1 MFDTL
6 SDRLGSVFD
15 RLRGRGALGE
25 ADVRAAMREVRVAL
39 LEADVA
45 LPVAR
50 DFVDQVT
57 EKAVGQEVLRSITP
71 GQMVVKIVHDA
82 LVETLGSET
91 AELDLNVSPPAVIMM
106 VGLQGSGKT
115 TTTAKLAKR
124 LKERERKKVLM
135 ASLDVARP
143 AAQEQLA
150 VLGRQAEVDT
160 LPVVAGQQPVD
171 IARRALNAAKLQGY
185 DVVLLDTA
193 GRLHVDDQLMA
204 EMKAVAA
211 ASNPTETL
219 LVVDALT
226 GQDAVNVAKG
236 FAGEVDLTGVI
247 LTRLDGD
254 ARGGAALSMRAVTG
268 NPIKFAGVGEAIDKL
283 EAFHPERVAG
293 RILGM
298 GDVVSL
304 VERAAETIQVEEA
317 EKLAAKM
324 AKGKFDLDDLW
335 AQLRQMQRMGGLGA
349 LAGMMPG
356 MKGMKGAMDQAQNSK
371 ALVHMEAMLSSM
383 TAKER
388 AKPEVINA
396 KRKIRVAKGSGT
408 TVQEVNKL
416 LKMHQEMSTVMKR
429 LKKMGGLGKLAAMF
443 GGGGGL
449 GGLGGPEGAGGAGGL
464 PGLGGGNLA
473 GLPGLGGS
481 PFNLPPGFDKFS
493 KK

>member
-1 MFDTL
+1 VFDNL
-6 SDRLGSVFD
+6 SDRLSGVFD
-15 RLRGRGALGE
+15 KLRGRGALTD
-25 ADVRAAMREVRVAL
+25 ADVRSAMREVRVAL

-71 GQMVVKIVHDA
+71 GQMVVKIVHDQ
-82 LVETLGSET
+82 LVETLGADSSE
-91 AELDLNVSPPAVIMM
+91 LRVDVNPPAVVMM

-115 TTTAKLAKR
+115 TTTAKIGKR
-124 LKERERKKVLM
+124 LSERERKRVLM

-150 VLGRQAEVDT
+150 VLGRQASVDT
-160 LPVVAGQQPVD
+160 LPIVAGQQPVE
-171 IARRALNAAKLQGY
+171 IAKRAVQAAKLQAY
-185 DVVLLDTA
+185 DIVLLDTA
-193 GRLHVDDQLMA
+193 GRLHVDEQLMS
-204 EMKAVAA
+204 EMKAVAEA
-211 ASNPTETL
+211 TRPTETL
-219 LVVDALT
+219 LVVDSLT

-236 FAGEVDLTGVI
+236 FSADVDLTGVI

-268 NPIKFAGVGEAIDKL
+268 KPIKFAGVGEALDAL
-283 EAFHPERVAG
+283 EAFHPERIAG

-304 VERAAETIQVEEA
+304 VEKAAETIKVEDA

-324 AKGKFDLDDLW
+324 AKGKFDLDDLR
-335 AQLRQMQRMGGLGA
+335 AQIQQMQRMGGIGA
-349 LAGMMPG
+349 LANMLPG
-356 MKGMKGAMDQAQNSK
+356 MKGMKQAVDKAQDSK
-371 ALVHMEAMLSSM
+371 ALVHLEAMMSSM

-388 AKPEVINA
+388 SKPELINA
-396 KRKIRVAKGSGT
+396 KRKIRIAKGSGT
-408 TVQEVNKL
+408 TVQDVNKL
-416 LKMHQEMSTVMKR
+416 LKMHQEMSTAMKR
-429 LKKMGGLGKLAAMF
+429 LKKMGGFGKLAAMF
-443 GGGGGL
+443 GGGGSL
-449 GGLGGPEGAGGAGGL
+449 GGLGGAGGMPDLGGLGGAGGL
-464 PGLGGGNLA
+464 PGLGGA
-473 GLPGLGGS
+473 S

>member
-1 MFDTL
+1 MFDSL
-6 SDRLGSVFD
+6 SDRLGQVFD
-15 RLRGRGALGE
+15 KLRGRGALSE
-25 ADVRAAMREVRVAL
+25 ADVRSAMREVRVAL

-82 LVETLGSET
+82 LIEMLGSE
-91 AELDLNVSPPAVIMM
+91 ASELQLDVNPPAVILM

-115 TTTAKLAKR
+115 TTTAKLGKR
-124 LKERERKKVLM
+124 LSERERKRVLM

-150 VLGRQAEVDT
+150 VLGRQANVDT

-171 IARRALNAAKLQGY
+171 IARRAIQAAKLQAY

-193 GRLHVDDQLMA
+193 GRLHVDDALMA

-211 ASNPTETL
+211 ASSPTETL

-236 FAGEVDLTGVI
+236 FAGEVELTGVI

-268 NPIKFAGVGEAIDKL
+268 KPIKFAGVGEAIDKL
-283 EAFHPERVAG
+283 ETFHPARVAG

-317 EKLAAKM
+317 EKLAGKM
-324 AKGKFDLDDLW
+324 LKGKFDLDDLR
-335 AQLRQMQRMGGLGA
+335 AQIGQMQRMGGLGA
-349 LAGMMPG
+349 LASMMPG
-356 MKGMKGAMDQAQNSK
+356 LKAMKGASENVADGK
-371 ALVHMEAMLSSM
+371 ALVHLEAMMSSM
-383 TAKER
+383 TARER
-388 AKPEVINA
+388 ARPELINA
-396 KRKIRVAKGSGT
+396 KRKIRIAKGSGT

-416 LKMHQEMSTVMKR
+416 LKMHQEMATVMKR

-443 GGGGGL
+443 GKGGL
-449 GGLGGPEGAGGAGGL
+449 EGALGGVAPNMLPPGGMGPGGGAGS
-464 PGLGGGNLA
+464 A
-473 GLPGLGGS
+473 LPGLGGS
-481 PFNLPPGFDKFS
+481 PFNLPPGFDKFT

>member
-1 MFDTL
+1 VFGNL
-6 SDRLGSVFD
+6 SDRLSGVFD
-15 RLRGRGALGE
+15 KLRGRGALTDG
-25 ADVRAAMREVRVAL
+25 DVRSAMREVRVAL

-50 DFVDQVT
+50 DFVDQAT
-57 EKAVGQEVLRSITP
+57 EKAVGQEVLRSVTP
-71 GQMVVKIVHDA
+71 GQMVVKIVHDQ
-82 LVETLGSET
+82 LVETLGSD
-91 AELDLNVSPPAVIMM
+91 ASELHIEVNPPAIVMM

-124 LKERERKKVLM
+124 LTERERKKVLM

-150 VLGRQAEVDT
+150 VLGRQASVDT

-171 IARRALNAAKLQGY
+171 IAKRAIQAAKLQAY

-204 EMKAVAA
+204 EMKSIAQ
-211 ASNPTETL
+211 ASQPTETL
-219 LVVDALT
+219 LVVDSLT

-268 NPIKFAGVGEAIDKL
+268 KPIKFAGVGEGLDAL
-283 EAFHPERVAG
+283 EAFHPERIAG

-304 VERAAETIQVEEA
+304 VEKAAETIKVEDA

-324 AKGKFDLDDLW
+324 AKGKFDLDDLRS
-335 AQLRQMQRMGGLGA
+335 QIQQMQRMGGLGA
-349 LAGMMPG
+349 LANMLPG
-356 MKGMKGAMDQAQNSK
+356 MKGMKDAVAKAQDSK
-371 ALVHMEAMLSSM
+371 ALVHLEAMMSSM

-388 AKPEVINA
+388 SKPEIINA
-396 KRKIRVAKGSGT
+396 KRKIRIAKGSGT

-416 LKMHQEMSTVMKR
+416 LKMHQEMSTAMKR
-429 LKKMGGLGKLAAMF
+429 LKKMGGLGKIASMF

-449 GGLGGPEGAGGAGGL
+449 GGLGGAGGMPDLGGAGGGL
-464 PGLGGGNLA
+464 PGLGGS
-473 GLPGLGGS
+473 S

>member
-1 MFDTL
+1 
-6 SDRLGSVFD
+6 
-15 RLRGRGALGE
+15 
-25 ADVRAAMREVRVAL
+25 
-39 LEADVA
+39 
-45 LPVAR
+45 
-50 DFVDQVT
+50 
-57 EKAVGQEVLRSITP
+57 
-71 GQMVVKIVHDA
+71 MVVKIVHDQ
-82 LVETLGSET
+82 LVETLGSD
-91 AELDLNVSPPAVIMM
+91 ASELNLDVNPPAIVMM

-124 LKERERKKVLM
+124 LTERERKKVLM

-150 VLGRQAEVDT
+150 VLGRQASVDT

-171 IARRALNAAKLQGY
+171 IAKRAIQAAKLQAY

-204 EMKAVAA
+204 EMKAVAQ
-211 ASNPTETL
+211 ASQPTETL
-219 LVVDALT
+219 LVVDSLT

-236 FAGEVDLTGVI
+236 FAGEVELTGVI

-268 NPIKFAGVGEAIDKL
+268 KPIKFAGVGEGLDAL
-283 EAFHPERVAG
+283 EAFHPQRIAG

-304 VERAAETIQVEEA
+304 VEKAAETIQVEEA
-317 EKLAAKM
+317 EKIAAKM
-324 AKGKFDLDDLW
+324 AKGKFDLDDLR
-335 AQLRQMQRMGGLGA
+335 AQIGQMQRMGGLGA
-349 LAGMMPG
+349 LANMLPG
-356 MKGMKGAMDQAQNSK
+356 MKGMKDAVNKAQDSK
-371 ALVHMEAMLSSM
+371 ALVHLEAMMSSM

-396 KRKIRVAKGSGT
+396 KRKIRIAKGSGT
-408 TVQEVNKL
+408 TVQDVNKL
-416 LKMHQEMSTVMKR
+416 LKMHQEMSTAMKR
-429 LKKMGGLGKLAAMF
+429 LKKMGGFSKIAAMF

-449 GGLGGPEGAGGAGGL
+449 GGGGDMPDLGSLGGAGGGL
-464 PGLGGGNLA
+464 PGLGGSA
-473 GLPGLGGS
+473 

>member
-15 RLRGRGALGE
+15 RLRGRGALSE
-25 ADVRAAMREVRVAL
+25 SDVRAAMREVRVAL

-57 EKAVGQEVLRSITP
+57 EKAVGAEVLRSVTP
-71 GQMVVKIVHDA
+71 GQMVVKYVHDA
-82 LVETLGSET
+82 LIETLGAET
-91 AELDLNVSPPAVIMM
+91 AELNLAVSPPAVIMM

-124 LKERERKKVLM
+124 LTEREHKKVLM

-150 VLGRQAEVDT
+150 VLGRQAHVDT

-171 IARRALNAAKLQGY
+171 IARRALNSAKLQGY

-211 ASNPTETL
+211 ASAPTETL
-219 LVVDALT
+219 LVVDSLT

-247 LTRLDGD
+247 LTRMDGD
-254 ARGGAALSMRAVTG
+254 ARGGAALSMRSVTG
-268 NPIKFAGVGEAIDKL
+268 KPIKFAGVGEAIDKL

-324 AKGKFDLDDLW
+324 ARGKFDLDDLW

-349 LAGMMPG
+349 LAAMMPG
-356 MKGMKGAMDQAQNSK
+356 MKGLKGAMDQAANSK
-371 ALVHMEAMLSSM
+371 ALTHMEAMLSSM

-388 AKPEVINA
+388 AKPEIINA

-408 TVQEVNKL
+408 TVQEINKL
-416 LKMHQEMSTVMKR
+416 LKMHQEMATAMKR
-429 LKKMGGLGKLAAMF
+429 LKKMGGLKAFAGLFGRKGDLGAM
-443 GGGGGL
+443 L
-449 GGLGGPEGAGGAGGL
+449 GQPGALPGGGAGMPGL
-464 PGLGGGNLA
+464 PG
-473 GLPGLGGS
+473 GS
-481 PFNLPPGFDKFS
+481 
-493 KK
+493 